1 MTAKKETKIIKK
13 KLTINNL
20 RQHFPS
26 ESIEYNQHR
35 ETKSIDKNL
44 KSMFRTMWT
53 TNLLIKN
60 MMDSIAVSEA
70 KHDYK
75 KSGHMDSTL
84 KDLYKTI
91 WKLNLLIKN
100 MMNSIAVSEAEHD
113 YKKSGHMG
121 STLKD
126 LYKTIWKLNSLLGSK
141 HEFNTRIFK

>member
-1 MTAKKETKIIKK
+1 MTSEKETKNIKK
-13 KLTINNL
+13 KLTI

-26 ESIEYNQHR
+26 ESTEYNRHIGQLQR
-35 ETKSIDKNL
+35 ETTSIDENL
-44 KSMFRTMWT
+44 ESVFRTMWK

-91 WKLNLLIKN
+91 WKINFLIKN
-100 MMNSIAVSEAEHD
+100 MMNSITVSEAKND
-113 YKKSGHMG
+113 SKKSGHMD

-126 LYKTIWKLNSLLGSK
+126 LYKIIWKLNCLLNDQ
-141 HEFNTRIFK
+141 FRLQA